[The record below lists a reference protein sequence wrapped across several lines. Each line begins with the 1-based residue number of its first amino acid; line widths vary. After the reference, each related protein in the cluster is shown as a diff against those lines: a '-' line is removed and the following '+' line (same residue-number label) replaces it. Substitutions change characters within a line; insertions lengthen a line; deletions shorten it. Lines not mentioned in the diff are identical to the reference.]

1 MDLEL
6 QKQKPLIEQTKK
18 EMTKINTRMERANTR
33 IKNLISSQSYCCLY
47 MVILAEVVLF
57 LLLVLL

>member
-6 QKQKPLIEQTKK
+6 QKQKPLIDQTKK

-33 IKNLISSQSYCCLY
+33 IKNLISS
-47 MVILAEVVLF
+47 
-57 LLLVLL
+57 